1 MCLRE
6 GLGER
11 IGRDCSKQGRHLD
24 GKILKWGKKL
34 GRFLELQVGQCGWN
48 RVLLGRIA
56 QKGGE
61 VVWGRAAVG
70 KLISLPTTALEG

>member
-11 IGRDCSKQGRHLD
+11 KGRDGSKRGRHFD
-24 GKILKWGKKL
+24 GKILKWKKEPD
-34 GRFLELQVGQCGWN
+34 RFLELQVGQCGWN

-56 QKGGE
+56 PKGGE
-61 VVWGRAAVG
+61 VGWGRACR
-70 KLISLPTTALEG
+70 ALLTIV